1 MAERLVPLQEF
12 CCFLGFFDHGTV
24 YSAPGLMAADGAH
37 LGQSGKKIL
46 AQELF
51 GLIDTDLN

>member
-37 LGQSGKKIL
+37 LPQRGKGIL
-46 AQELF
+46 AQELA
-51 GLIDTDLN
+51 GLVEGALK